1 MGEEI
6 VLKEL
11 DKVEFTEHINESLR
25 GDNISESCYTNFR
38 DSLVEALIL
47 TIREVVQIDGWK
59 VKAFEKNK
67 EEKIFNAF
75 MNNGQVAVLLSKKVD
90 ESKEKIKKVTV
101 KLDFTEEE
109 KKHIAKTYID
119 TLLEGYAY
127 LDLCLFTELEEINI
141 DAVAEALSGEV
152 YQLLSP
158 DEIKTMFKDKIEDAI
173 NIVFGYDTDDIG
185 DEEDYGEF
193 NEEDEKSDE
202 D

>member
-11 DKVEFTEHINESLR
+11 DKVKFAEDIDESFR
-25 GDNISESCYTNFR
+25 EDNINQSCYTNFR
-38 DSLVEALIL
+38 DSLVEALIG

-109 KKHIAKTYID
+109 KKRIAETYIN
-119 TLLEGYAY
+119 TLLTGYAPLY
-127 LDLCLFTELEEINI
+127 LCLFIELEEINI
-141 DAVAEALSGEV
+141 DAVAKALSGEV

-158 DEIKTMFKDKIEDAI
+158 DEIKTMFKDKIEHTID
-173 NIVFGYDTDDIG
+173 IVYGDDYS
-185 DEEDYGEF
+185 DEEV
-193 NEEDEKSDE
+193 
-202 D
+202 